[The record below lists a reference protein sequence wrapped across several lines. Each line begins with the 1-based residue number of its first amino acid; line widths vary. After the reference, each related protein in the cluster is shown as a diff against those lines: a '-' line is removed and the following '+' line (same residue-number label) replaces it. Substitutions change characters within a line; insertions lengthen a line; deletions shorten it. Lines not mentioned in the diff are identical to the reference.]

1 MPAGNRY
8 LVSAILLL
16 VLLGGLNQFRSDW
29 LAALRQEW
37 KKIPDTYREF
47 EESQRMQQKLREQES
62 AVLRRVKTMEHLTCE
77 FLDGKISLTHT
88 AAWFKRLQEQEDG
101 QPTHDIPFPGATPEE
116 KYCRQV
122 ASWVESY
129 VQFDPN
135 NRNSARI
142 KEMRQELAVIVAQPQ
157 GVHLPRL

>member
-16 VLLGGLNQFRSDW
+16 VLLGGLNQFRSGW
-29 LAALRQEW
+29 LAGLRQEW
-37 KKIPDTYREF
+37 KKIPDTYRDF
-47 EESQRMQQKLREQES
+47 EESQRMQQQLHEQEG

-77 FLDGKISLTHT
+77 FLAGKLSLTHT
-88 AAWFKRLQEQEDG
+88 AAWFKHLQEQQGG
-101 QPTHDIPFPGATPEE
+101 QPPHEIPFPGATREE

-135 NRNSARI
+135 DRNSARL
-142 KEMRQELAVIVAQPQ
+142 KQMHQELAVIVAQPR
-157 GVHLPRL
+157 GVQLPRL